1 MDPLPF
7 SKKIALIIGS
17 GRGIGKA
24 IALHFA
30 HQGAEIVAFLC
41 SPAAKMIVGQ
51 TIVVDGGYILPIQ
64 H

>member
-1 MDPLPF
+1 MDLLPF
-7 SKKIALIIGS
+7 SNKIALITGS

-30 HQGAEIVAFLC
+30 HQGADIVVLLC

-51 TIVVDGGYILPIQ
+51 TIVVDGGYTLPIQ